1 MLQELLFLLFCWHP
15 FHTVL
20 KEDFS
25 EGEERWSI
33 GQGKG
38 SRGRDEAGGN
48 RGEPESGGEGERG
61 SVMRNEG
68 E

>member
-38 SRGRDEAGGN
+38 SRGRDEAGGT
-48 RGEPESGGEGERG
+48 EGNQRVEERG
-61 SVMRNEG
+61 RGGVL
-68 E
+68 